1 VIYLCA
7 GIFAE
12 GTTDHD
18 FLAPLVER
26 LLELLGNEEFPAQ
39 VNVAAP
45 IIIGKPNVP
54 KKTAAE
60 AILRFWGSCTL
71 FIIHSDTGGD
81 REKAY
86 QRYIASNLAEVTKKH
101 HEALIVSCMPARE
114 IEAWLLADSQVFSHL
129 VTGWT
134 PTLPIDPEKV
144 FDPKKELEQIL
155 TEKKYKR
162 GEVYQ
167 FFGEHIE
174 LSALRRLESFRHF
187 ETELRAAIRSLGG
200 AL

>member
-12 GTTDHD
+12 GTTDHH
-18 FLAPLVER
+18 FLAPLLER
-26 LLELLGNEEFPAQ
+26 LLELIGNEEFPAQ

-60 AILRFWGSCTL
+60 AILRFWDSCTL
-71 FIIHSDTGGD
+71 FIVHADTGGD
-81 REKAY
+81 QEKAS
-86 QRYIASNLAEVTKKH
+86 RLHIEPSIIEVKKKYPK
-101 HEALIVSCMPARE
+101 ALIVSCMPERE
-114 IEAWLLADSQVFSHL
+114 VEAWLLADPKVFSHL
-129 VTGWT
+129 VTGWK

-144 FDPKKELEQIL
+144 FDPKKELDRIL
-155 TEKKYKR
+155 HEKKYKR

-174 LSALRRLESFRHF
+174 LDALRRLESFRCF
-187 ETELRAAIRSLGG
+187 EAELREAIRSLGG